1 MRASLEDKP
10 RKLRW
15 TDGAR
20 GSTLLPALRRAL
32 QIAGLGLS
40 AMVSA
45 CAGAPEHPTWDDDVR
60 PLMVARCIR
69 CHSEPGQV
77 DPLSAKTGL
86 SMLDQPAAP
95 SFDYV
100 YFSDLVASP
109 AKSFVA
115 SLPEFIR
122 GKSPYTRMPPPPAAA
137 LEDWELQ
144 TLVNWTNDL
153 IAKK

>member
-1 MRASLEDKP
+1 MRASREDKP

-45 CAGAPEHPTWDDDVR
+45 CAASAPEHPTWDDDVR
-60 PLMVARCIR
+60 PLLVARCIR
-69 CHSEPGQV
+69 CHGDPRQI
-77 DPLSAKTGL
+77 DPLSAKTNADKL
-86 SMLDQPAAP
+86 NKAP
-95 SFDYV
+95 TANFDYV
-100 YFSDLVASP
+100 YFGDLDDTAKGYLKVAP
-109 AKSFVA
+109 NYVRGA
-115 SLPEFIR
+115 SGL
-122 GKSPYTRMPPPPAAA
+122 SRMPPLPAAA

-144 TLVNWTNDL
+144 VLVNFASDL
-153 IAKK
+153 KKM

>member
-1 MRASLEDKP
+1 MRASREDKP

-45 CAGAPEHPTWDDDVR
+45 CAAAPEHPTWDDDVR

-69 CHSEPGQV
+69 CHGPGGV
-77 DPLSAKTGL
+77 DPASAKL
-86 SMLDQPAAP
+86 NSK
-95 SFDYV
+95 
-100 YFSDLVASP
+100 VASAGIQLDYQYLSDVP
-109 AKSFVA
+109 PTVMDKLKKMGDAA
-115 SLPEFIR
+115 R
-122 GKSPYTRMPPPPAAA
+122 GTLSPWPRMPPAPAAA
-137 LEDWELQ
+137 LEEWQIQMLD
-144 TLVNWTNDL
+144 NW
-153 IAKK
+153 AKDPR

>member
-1 MRASLEDKP
+1 MRAPLEDKP

-45 CAGAPEHPTWDDDVR
+45 CAAAPEHPTWDDDVR

-69 CHSEPGQV
+69 CHSDPGQV

-86 SMLDQPAAP
+86 TMLDKPAIP

-100 YFSDLVASP
+100 YFNDLEASS
-109 AKSFVA
+109 AKSFLEA
-115 SLPEFIR
+115 LPAYIR
-122 GKSPYTRMPPPPAAA
+122 GKAPFTRMPPPPAAA
-137 LEDWELQ
+137 LEDWELK
-144 TLVNWTNDL
+144 TFENW
-153 IAKK
+153 AKNPR